1 MASEWETCRRANF
14 AVYFDYLLFL
24 FCIRLLSFVVY
35 IIIWFGGKHA
45 SKLSSVS
52 QQMLKAMNTNSAF
65 LAIFLLSALSAR
77 SAPTVEYCDN
87 GTGECKELTATDC
100 PVLFYNEYIIGA
112 NKIKYCDEFN
122 DIVCCPLPLNA
133 QKRVITPADPRK
145 LYEKGKSSVWL

>member
-1 MASEWETCRRANF
+1 MASEWQSC
-14 AVYFDYLLFL
+14 VYIYQRILLFIL
-24 FCIRLLSFVVY
+24 SIHFYFCIRFLDFVVY
-35 IIIWFGGKHA
+35 ILIWFNGKQA

-52 QQMLKAMNTNSAF
+52 QQMLKAMNTNRKF

-77 SAPTVEYCDN
+77 TVPGEFCDN

-133 QKRVITPADPRK
+133 QKRVITQAEPIK
-145 LYEKGKSSVWL
+145 LYEKGKKID